1 MAEIHENCPGV
12 KMVLTA
18 LKCDLRKDEEQNE
31 NPNAV
36 AFDEG
41 LAKAKE
47 IGAVK
52 YLGMSFLRSSGD
64 IDIAT
69 KFVFQSAL
77 LCKTAGS
84 EKRSTRPPKSPWRSS
99 RPGPN
104 QAAVA

>member
-36 AFDEG
+36 SFEEG

-47 IGAVK
+47 VGAVK
-52 YLGMSFLRSSGD
+52 YLGLYFFSFQLVSRTNRKKRMLCSAKSRDTRDILRGRKSG
-64 IDIAT
+64 
-69 KFVFQSAL
+69 SR
-77 LCKTAGS
+77 S
-84 EKRSTRPPKSPWRSS
+84 EAS
-99 RPGPN
+99 RR
-104 QAAVA
+104 QYE